1 MYTYGILF
9 VKRANISVG
18 RFVME
23 TPSRTE
29 LEKGRK
35 RDAILKAA
43 EKVFLSKGYAET
55 SMNDLAE
62 KSQFTKRTIY
72 AYFTCKEDLFCAVI
86 EIWYEE
92 LFAEMKR
99 LVPETGS
106 GLDRIRQ
113 SCFCY
118 YGLYR
123 KKPVALSLMN
133 ALAPV
138 KAARSSE
145 KLPNYDKLLEFKNM
159 LIVLITKLFEDGKK
173 DGSIRTDI
181 PTPELVAS
189 FVFTLTGYFNI
200 LSLNGKSYIAY
211 FGFDEKLFVK
221 NSITLLVDS
230 VKKK

>member
-1 MYTYGILF
+1 
-9 VKRANISVG
+9 VDS
-18 RFVME
+18 
-23 TPSRTE
+23 PSRTE
-29 LEKGRK
+29 LEKERK

-43 EKVFLSKGYAET
+43 EKLFLSKGYAET

-72 AYFTCKEDLFCAVI
+72 SYFTCKEDLFCAVI
-86 EIWYEE
+86 RIWYEE

-106 GLDRIRQ
+106 GLERIRQ

-118 YGLYR
+118 YELYR
-123 KKPVALSLMN
+123 KKPVALNLMN

-138 KAARSSE
+138 KAARNSVD
-145 KLPNYDKLLEFKNM
+145 LPNYPKLSDFKTM
-159 LIVLITKLFEDGKK
+159 LIGLITQLFEDGKK

-181 PTPELVAS
+181 ATPELVAS

-200 LSLNGKSYIAY
+200 LSLNGKSYIKY
-211 FGFDEKLFVK
+211 FGFDEMLFVK
-221 NSITLLVDS
+221 NGITLLVDS
-230 VKKK
+230 VKKEKGNEKNE